1 VSARAT
7 HLEAATR
14 KFLVTTNERKQMS
27 TKTNFKRIALV
38 AVASV
43 GMGLL
48 SSVPAQATIDSAA
61 AITATAG
68 AGATVRA
75 SDSTTA
81 STIAIRYFASGGNGA
96 AITDDTAT
104 IQVSLGTKP
113 TGSTLDSA
121 SILMTLLDT
130 ATLGSGGVH
139 TYTGKP
145 TTTAWNGASG
155 VMGTDSM
162 TVATATGRMK
172 ASAVGWVYAKWG
184 FWLDTAS
191 AKTAGTYTFDYVVRV
206 YSGGVLDAVKGS
218 SGSVNYVVTD
228 ATVAAAGV
236 VSAAGTSTAVMS
248 TGSSYSPAVAGIDDV
263 VTAVVTPSA
272 TTASAVIRVTQKTSD
287 GSVSRESI
295 TVTTNIGNV
304 GTTSAA
310 TGKSVTFVGSTTGI
324 DDIGIFADGTSG
336 VATITIKT
344 TSVTFSSKQ
353 VTFYSTSVDKIV
365 AVQLGNQIGGTA
377 ANVILAKAYDAAGNQ
392 IVDNTSVYAYSSNLD
407 VIATGGT
414 AAVPTGTACAYVASV
429 SGQICSLAGSADG
442 TAVVT
447 LRNKSTAALST
458 KASNAITITVNNQVP
473 VALKLAFDKATYAPG
488 EAAYIRVWG
497 VDAAGKVVAPATRT
511 NLMTAAGITSS
522 VAFGNGSET
531 TTGTSPVTGFTT
543 VAGNGYASADA
554 IRLYKVYMPSSGGTV
569 SISATGGTALPAGAQ
584 VEVKATATVTDSGA
598 AALAAVTALA
608 TTVASLKTL
617 ITTLTNL
624 VLKIQKKVKA

>member
-1 VSARAT
+1 
-7 HLEAATR
+7 
-14 KFLVTTNERKQMS
+14 MS

-38 AVASV
+38 AVAAL
-43 GMGLL
+43 GLGLL
-48 SSVPAQATIDSAA
+48 TSVPAKATIDSAPTVTVVA
-61 AITATAG
+61 GSAT
-68 AGATVRA
+68 TTA

-81 STIAIRYFASGGNGA
+81 ATIAIRYFASAGNGA
-96 AITDDTAT
+96 RSAGQDDTVT

-113 TGSTLDSA
+113 ALATMDSR
-121 SILMTLLDT
+121 SVLMTLLDT
-130 ATLGSGGVH
+130 SLASGGAPVI
-139 TYTGKP
+139 TGQAD
-145 TTTAWNGASG
+145 TSGNGGTFGGAWNIGTGSSAI
-155 VMGTDSM
+155 GTDSM
-162 TVATATGRMK
+162 TVGR
-172 ASAVGWVYAKWG
+172 ARGIITPSAVGFAYAKFG
-184 FWLDTAS
+184 FFLDTRS
-191 AKTAGTYTFDYVVRV
+191 SDTTGTLNGHIRTAGTYTFDYVIRTF
-206 YSGGVLDAVKGS
+206 SGGVLDTSKTLTGT
-218 SGSVNYVVTD
+218 VNYVVST
-228 ATVAAAGV
+228 TGVAAAGAA
-236 VSAAGTSTAVMS
+236 SAAGTSSAVMS
-248 TGSSYSPAVAGIDDV
+248 TGSSFAPAVTGIDDV

-272 TTASAVIRVTQKTSD
+272 TTPSAVIRVTQKTAD

-304 GTTSAA
+304 GTLTAA
-310 TGKSVTFVGSTTGI
+310 TGKSVTFVGTNTGI

-414 AAVPTGTACAYVASV
+414 AAAATGTACTYVASV

-511 NLMTAAGITSS
+511 NLMTAAGITST
-522 VAFGNGSET
+522 VAFGNGSDT

-554 IRLYKVYMPSSGGTV
+554 IRLYKVYMPSSGGAIT
-569 SISATGGTALPAGAQ
+569 ISATGGTALPASAQ
-584 VEVKATATVTDSGA
+584 VAVTATASVTDSGA

>member
-1 VSARAT
+1 
-7 HLEAATR
+7 
-14 KFLVTTNERKQMS
+14 MS

-38 AVASV
+38 AVAAL
-43 GMGLL
+43 GLGVL
-48 SSVPAQATIDSAA
+48 SSVPSHATIDSTPTVTAVAA
-61 AITATAG
+61 GGTNYVT
-68 AGATVRA
+68 
-75 SDSTTA
+75 DSTTA
-81 STIAIRYFASGGNGA
+81 TTVAVRYFASGGNPTDA
-96 AITDDTAT
+96 AGTFDTVT
-104 IQVSLGTKP
+104 VQVSLGTKP
-113 TGSTLDSA
+113 STATLDSS
-121 SILMTLLDT
+121 SIMMTLLDT
-130 ATLGSGGVH
+130 STSSGGVQ
-139 TYTGKP
+139 TYFH
-145 TTTAWNGASG
+145 ANGAGSRTEFNKTTG
-155 VMGTDSM
+155 ASAMGKDSI
-162 TVATATGRMK
+162 TVANGRAVMVPT
-172 ASAVGWVYAKWG
+172 AVGFVNAKFG
-184 FWLDTAS
+184 FFLDTRVA
-191 AKTAGTYTFDYVVRV
+191 AHNKTAGTYTFDYVVRV
-206 YSGGVLDAVKGS
+206 YSSGILDTTKTV
-218 SGSVNYVVTD
+218 SGTVNYVVT
-228 ATVAAAGV
+228 AAGTAAAGA
-236 VSAAGTSTAVMS
+236 VSTAGTSSAVMS
-248 TGSSYSPAVAGIDDV
+248 TGSSYAPAVAGIDDV

-272 TTASAVIRVTQKTSD
+272 TVPSAVIRVTQKTSD

-310 TGKSVTFVGSTTGI
+310 TGKSVTFVGDTTGI

-392 IVDNTSVYAYSSNLD
+392 IVNDTSVYAYSSNLD

-414 AAVPTGTACAYVASV
+414 AAVPTGTACAYIASV

-511 NLMTAAGITSS
+511 NLMTAAGITST

>member
-1 VSARAT
+1 
-7 HLEAATR
+7 
-14 KFLVTTNERKQMS
+14 MS

-68 AGATVRA
+68 AGATLRA

-113 TGSTLDSA
+113 TGSSLDSS

-206 YSGGVLDAVKGS
+206 YSGGVLDATKGS

-236 VSAAGTSTAVMS
+236 VSAAGTTTAVMS

-310 TGKSVTFVGSTTGI
+310 TGKSVTFVGDTDGI

-392 IVDNTSVYAYSSNLD
+392 IVNDTSVYAYSSNLD

-511 NLMTAAGITSS
+511 NLMTAAGITST

-531 TTGTSPVTGFTT
+531 TTGSSPVTGFTT

>member
-1 VSARAT
+1 
-7 HLEAATR
+7 
-14 KFLVTTNERKQMS
+14 MS

-38 AVASV
+38 AVAAL
-43 GMGLL
+43 GMGVI
-48 SSVPAQATIDSAA
+48 SSVPSQAAVTG
-61 AITATAG
+61 TLTVVTTNG
-68 AGATVRA
+68 TGATVLK

-81 STIAIRYFASGGNGA
+81 ATVSVRYFTNS
-96 AITDDTAT
+96 TTDTASIT
-104 IQVSLGTKP
+104 VTLGTKP
-113 TGSTLDSA
+113 TGATAATAD
-121 SILMTLLDT
+121 ILVTALDT
-130 ATLGSGGVH
+130 SSATGGASALSGKGAV
-139 TYTGKP
+139 G
-145 TTTAWNGASG
+145 TAWATPF
-155 VMGTDSM
+155 GTDSI
-162 TVATATGRMK
+162 TATTGSGVVTPGATGNAYGK
-172 ASAVGWVYAKWG
+172 FG
-184 FWLDTAS
+184 FFLDTR
-191 AKTAGTYTFDYVVRV
+191 TVRLAGTYTIDYQVRV
-206 YSGGVLDAVKGS
+206 FPGGAEDATKAQ
-218 SGSVNYVVTD
+218 SGSVTITVTD
-228 ATVAAAGV
+228 ASTAAAGS

-248 TGSSYSPAVAGIDDV
+248 TGSSYAPAVAGIDDV

-272 TTASAVIRVTQKTSD
+272 TVASAVIRVTQKTSD

-377 ANVILAKAYDAAGNQ
+377 ASVILAKAYDAAGNQ

-414 AAVPTGTACAYVASV
+414 AAVPTGTACTYVASV

-497 VDAAGKVVAPATRT
+497 VDAAGKVVSPATRT
-511 NLMTAAGITSS
+511 NLMTTAGITST

-531 TTGTSPVTGFTT
+531 TTGSSPVTGFTT

-554 IRLYKVYMPSSGGTV
+554 IRLYKVYMPASGGAIT
-569 SISATGGTALPAGAQ
+569 ISATGGTALPAGAQ
-584 VEVKATATVTDSGA
+584 VEVKATASVTDSGA
-598 AALAAVTALA
+598 AALAAVNALA